1 MRFSVSNKTIKM
13 VISVYYTI
21 FHVILIENHSIGFT
35 CLFIIICLTS
45 LMRLF
50 SKKFRGHEQKFSFPI
65 ENVFKVSM
73 YKIFIHKFIEA
84 CVWLKNL
91 NNE

>member
-1 MRFSVSNKTIKM
+1 MRFFESKKTMKM
-13 VISVYYTI
+13 VLSVYDTI

-35 CLFIIICLTS
+35 CLFIIISLTS
-45 LMRLF
+45 LMRLS
-50 SKKFRGHEQKFSFPI
+50 SKKFRSHEQEFSFPI
-65 ENVFKVSM
+65 ENVFEGSM